1 MSMTIAELGERYREH
16 TDARLT
22 EIDISGKRRVITY
35 SRLHELATERAER
48 LAAAG
53 VEPGHLVG
61 IRAPSTIDWALW
73 DLATLMRGAVVKAFP
88 EDTEIPDPAGF
99 IARHELALLIA
110 DGLTAD
116 CPAAIAPDAL
126 PGPDV
131 VPDTA
136 GRVDRDQVHSLVYSS
151 GTSGKLKG
159 LNITAKGSEYV
170 INQFVEAYRLTADDS
185 HLIFLPLSNYQQ
197 RLSLYC
203 CLWLGADL
211 TLAPYQRVFQVIR
224 SERPTFLIGPPVFYD
239 TALQLY
245 RKTGGTSTLGEFL
258 GGAIRFLITGMAPI
272 RRETLDAFWE
282 RDVKLLEVYGLNETG
297 MVAWNTEDAHRL
309 GTVGKLLDA
318 GHVRFLDDGE
328 VILKRPAPQSSGY
341 FELPDDG
348 ADETY
353 RPDGSIATGDFGV
366 LDDDGFLTL
375 IGRKKDVI
383 VLGNGRKVH
392 PALIEDAFAGLDGIA
407 DIIVVPTPETGR
419 LGAVVTTT
427 DPEDAA
433 LPAKVRAR
441 IEEVN
446 RGLDTHQRVVSVI
459 FSARQLRSDPRFMTG
474 NLKLSRASVARHF
487 ADTVR
492 GAAAEGTGPR

>member
-1 MSMTIAELGERYREH
+1 MNIAELGERYREH

-22 EIDISGKRRVITY
+22 EIDLSGKRRVVTY

-61 IRAPSTIDWALW
+61 IRAPSGIDWALW

-88 EDTEIPDPAGF
+88 EDTAIADPAAF
-99 IARHELALLIA
+99 VARHELALLIA

-116 CPAAIAPDAL
+116 CPSAIAPDAL
-126 PGPDV
+126 PGPGV

-136 GRVDRDQVHSLVYSS
+136 TRVDRDHVHSLVYSS

-159 LNITAKGSEYV
+159 LNITAPGSEYV
-170 INQFVEAYRLTADDS
+170 INQFIETYRLTASDR
-185 HLIFLPLSNYQQ
+185 HLVFLPLSNYQQ

-211 TLAPYQRVFQVIR
+211 TLAPYQRVFQAVR

-239 TALQLY
+239 TMLQVYL
-245 RKTGGTSTLGEFL
+245 KSGGTGTLGDFL
-258 GGAIRFLITGMAPI
+258 GGAVRFLITGMAPI
-272 RRETLDAFWE
+272 RRETLEAFWA

-297 MVAWNTEDAHRL
+297 MVAWNTEEAHRL
-309 GTVGKLLDA
+309 GTVGRLLDP

-328 VILKRPAPQSSGY
+328 VILKRPFPQSSGY
-341 FELPDDG
+341 FEVPDDG

-353 RPDGSIATGDFGV
+353 RPDGSIATGDFGR

-392 PALIEDAFAGLDGIA
+392 PAQIEEYFAGVEGIA
-407 DIIVVPTPETGR
+407 EIIVVPTPDTGR
-419 LGAVVTTT
+419 LGAVITTT

-441 IEEVN
+441 VDEVN
-446 RGLDTHQRVVSVI
+446 RGLDAHQRVASVI
-459 FSARQLRSDPRFMTG
+459 FSERQLRSDARFMTG
-474 NLKLSRASVARHF
+474 NMKLSRATVARHF

-492 GAAAEGTGPR
+492 GAGTAAEGTESR